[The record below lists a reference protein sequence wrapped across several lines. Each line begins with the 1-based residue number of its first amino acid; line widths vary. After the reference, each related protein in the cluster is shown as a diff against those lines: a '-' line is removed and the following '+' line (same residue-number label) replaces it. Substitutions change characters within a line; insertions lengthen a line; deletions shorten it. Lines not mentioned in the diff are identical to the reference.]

1 MEERNPVTK
10 SLKEFFLELMN
21 INLQIKRTQNSQDV
35 DETKYTHSKV
45 LLLWNFWTLKEKL
58 QGENNQTS

>member
-10 SLKEFFLELMN
+10 IFKEFFLELMN
-21 INLQIKRTQNSQDV
+21 INLQIKRTLNSQDV

-45 LLLWNFWTLKEKL
+45 LLL
-58 QGENNQTS
+58 